1 MTLPEIAWR
10 IFAEIQPALPYVITV
25 AVITLILLPVLLFL
39 SRSLWVSQR
48 RFRWL
53 SLFFGL
59 KAGECV
65 RVACSWIKLL
75 LVLSYLIA
83 FQKLGLIHY
92 GLLLVPGLLYVF
104 SPWDWL
110 RIPGRF
116 LWLALEMAGLLS
128 CNLICGYIREMS
140 SGPLFPAVYCLMA
153 FLEGLF
159 AFYLF
164 LTEINDISAGRALN
178 LEREWKSGRGDPES
192 D

>member
-1 MTLPEIAWR
+1 MLPEIAWR
-10 IFAEIQPALPYVITV
+10 IFAEIQPALPYVIAV
-25 AVITLILLPVLLFL
+25 AAITLLLLPILLFL
-39 SRSLWVSQR
+39 CRRLWVSQR

-59 KAGECV
+59 KASECV

-75 LVLSYLIA
+75 LVLAYLIA
-83 FQKLGLIHY
+83 FQKLSLIHY
-92 GLLLVPGLLYVF
+92 ELLLIPGLLYVL

-110 RIPGRF
+110 RIPGRL
-116 LWLALEMAGLLS
+116 LWLVLEMAGLLS

-140 SGPLFPAVYCLMA
+140 SGLLFPAVYCLMA

-159 AFYLF
+159 ACYLF

-178 LEREWKSGRGDPES
+178 LEREWKSERRNSES